1 MKLQEFDLSYFLVKT
16 FLVIMVFKI
25 IVYQPAIST
34 LEIKEDNG
42 TVYAIGWKSNGV
54 YTSCVLA

>member
-1 MKLQEFDLSYFLVKT
+1 
-16 FLVIMVFKI
+16 MVFKTF
-25 IVYQPAIST
+25 VYQPAIST

-42 TVYAIGWKSNGV
+42 TDYAIGWKSKGV